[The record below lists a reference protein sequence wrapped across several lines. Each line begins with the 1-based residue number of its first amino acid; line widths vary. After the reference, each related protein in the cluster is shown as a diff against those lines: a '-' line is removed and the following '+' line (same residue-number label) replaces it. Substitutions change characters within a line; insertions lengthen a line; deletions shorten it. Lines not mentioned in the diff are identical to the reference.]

1 MSDSVF
7 CYRQGSIEGLRKL
20 DRPIFKAHHA
30 WVKSPQQLV
39 NWAITAARNRVYGR
53 FIAQIKKIKKM
64 QLLHRNLQLPSV
76 ELEGRDGSS

>member
-1 MSDSVF
+1 M
-7 CYRQGSIEGLRKL
+7 RKL
-20 DRPIFKAHHA
+20 DRPIFEAHQT